1 MCENKPGDSR
11 DHRPNTRATRAGDQ
25 GQTPHRGGIGQ
36 GTQDSATKVKGQASH
51 EEGEARSNV
60 ERIQDDTT
68 TPQNHNHNAATN
80 RRRQRRRRE
89 GGQMKKKQNKV
100 KINSS
105 EHHKSDYRRAEKEK
119 KRIKK
124 IKG

>member
-1 MCENKPGDSR
+1 MKVNQETAGIIAPTPEQR
-11 DHRPNTRATRAGDQ
+11 EQATRGKRH
-25 GQTPHRGGIGQ
+25 TGGIGQ
-36 GTQDSATKVKGQASH
+36 GTQDSSTKVKGQASH
-51 EEGEARSNV
+51 EEGGARSNV